1 MIIFAIIVFVMIWFI
16 SKGMVLAIY
25 IMSALSFIIEHWIII
40 IIIVVVALGFWGMWL
55 NWKDENKK

>member
-1 MIIFAIIVFVMIWFI
+1 MVWFI
-16 SKGMVLAIY
+16 SQLAVMALY
-25 IMSALSFIIEHWIII
+25 IMSIFSFIIGHWIII